1 MSDISVQPQY
11 SWLCPGCGRKVPNRY
26 DTCRCGEGRDAAAGA
41 MSATGAMG
49 AAPDAMGATSA
60 IGAEGA
66 IGADEPQR
74 RSPVLAWMVVGFVTL
89 AAAGTLIAIQVMPVR
104 PQPQTSAVAPVAAPS
119 ISLVPAP
126 IESSPATSAD
136 AGAFAPFAPIAPI
149 APDAAIAPDAPVAPP
164 TAPVAPIAPALED
177 VVSRAIPAIVSIE
190 AGQGRGSGFF
200 AAPRTVITNRH
211 VIQNNVSVMVRLSSG
226 QSLPGRVE
234 ASTTEYDLAIVRV
247 DSALPS
253 QPLLPL
259 GTVND
264 VRPGQE
270 VIAIGLALGVFQ
282 NSVTRGIISA
292 IRRADRTVML
302 QTDAAINPGNS
313 GGPLLNRQGEVI
325 GINTMKVGGAA
336 ESLGF
341 AVAVDHAR
349 ALLGGGRANAPI
361 AASAQHSQQL
371 APAFGARS
379 STDIAREE
387 GTKRYNQIVEAVAR
401 QGVQLD
407 AYWNRIKTNCAVRV
421 APGYDREW
429 FGLWDGR
436 ATLTAPDA
444 ACGSA
449 VRELE
454 EMAAQVR
461 EVMTS
466 SQEEARRASV
476 LPGQLREIRRRYKMD
491 WPGFDR

>member
-1 MSDISVQPQY
+1 
-11 SWLCPGCGRKVPNRY
+11 
-26 DTCRCGEGRDAAAGA
+26 
-41 MSATGAMG
+41 MG
-49 AAPDAMGATSA
+49 ASDAPIEES
-60 IGAEGA
+60 
-66 IGADEPQR
+66 PR
-74 RSPVLAWMVVGFVTL
+74 PRSSSTLAWVVLGFVTL
-89 AAAGTLIAIQVMPVR
+89 AAAGTLIAIQVIPVR
-104 PQPQTSAVAPVAAPS
+104 PQPQAAAMVHDVAPSSPLLPETPVDVAPTAPIEFAPVAPVAPA
-119 ISLVPAP
+119 AP
-126 IESSPATSAD
+126 I
-136 AGAFAPFAPIAPI
+136 
-149 APDAAIAPDAPVAPP
+149 
-164 TAPVAPIAPALED
+164 APVAPIAPNGPVAPNASAVTSAPALED
-177 VVSRAIPAIVSIE
+177 VVDRAIPAIVSIE

-211 VIQNNVSVMVRLSSG
+211 VIQNNTSVTVRLSNG
-226 QSLPGRVE
+226 QTLPGRVE
-234 ASTTEYDLAIVRV
+234 ASSTEYDLALVRV
-247 DSALPS
+247 DSASHPI
-253 QPLLPL
+253 LPL

-270 VIAIGLALGVFQ
+270 VVAIGLALGVFQ

-325 GINTMKVGGAA
+325 GINTLKVGGTA

-341 AVAVDHAR
+341 AVAADHAR
-349 ALLGGGRANAPI
+349 ALLSGGKSTEPFAV
-361 AASAQHSQQL
+361 SAQPSQQL

-387 GTKRYNQIVEAVAR
+387 GTRRYSQIVEAVAR
-401 QGVQLD
+401 QSVQLD
-407 AYWNRIKTNCAVRV
+407 TYWNRIKANCPVRV

-436 ATLTAPDA
+436 AALN
-444 ACGSA
+444 SA
-449 VRELE
+449 DSSCSSAIQELQE
-454 EMAAQVR
+454 IAAQVR
-461 EVMTS
+461 EAMTS

-476 LPGQLREIRRRYKMD
+476 LPGQLRDIRRRYRMD

>member
-1 MSDISVQPQY
+1 
-11 SWLCPGCGRKVPNRY
+11 
-26 DTCRCGEGRDAAAGA
+26 
-41 MSATGAMG
+41 
-49 AAPDAMGATSA
+49 
-60 IGAEGA
+60 
-66 IGADEPQR
+66 
-74 RSPVLAWMVVGFVTL
+74 
-89 AAAGTLIAIQVMPVR
+89 
-104 PQPQTSAVAPVAAPS
+104 
-119 ISLVPAP
+119 
-126 IESSPATSAD
+126 
-136 AGAFAPFAPIAPI
+136 
-149 APDAAIAPDAPVAPP
+149 
-164 TAPVAPIAPALED
+164 

-190 AGQGRGSGFF
+190 TAQGRGSGFF

-211 VIQNNVSVMVRLSSG
+211 VIQNNVSVTVRLSSG
-226 QSLPGRVE
+226 QTLPGRVD
-234 ASTTEYDLAIVRV
+234 ASSSEYDLAVVRV

-259 GTVND
+259 GSVTD
-264 VRPGQE
+264 ARPGQE

-313 GGPLLNRQGEVI
+313 GGPLLNRQGQVI

-341 AVAVDHAR
+341 AVAADHAR
-349 ALLGGGRANAPI
+349 ALLAGKTWEPLAAP
-361 AASAQHSQQL
+361 AQAQQSQQL

-379 STDIAREE
+379 SSDIAREE
-387 GTKRYNQIVEAVAR
+387 GTKRYSQIVEAVAR

-407 AYWNRIKTNCAVRV
+407 TYWSRIKANCTVRV

-436 ATLTAPDA
+436 TMLNTPDPS
-444 ACGSA
+444 CVSA

-454 EMAAQVR
+454 DMAAQLR
-461 EVMTS
+461 TAMATA
-466 SQEEARRASV
+466 QEEARRSSA
-476 LPGQLREIRRRYKMD
+476 LPGELREIRRRARMD

>member
-1 MSDISVQPQY
+1 MLPWIVIG
-11 SWLCPGCGRKVPNRY
+11 LV
-26 DTCRCGEGRDAAAGA
+26 TVIAAG
-41 MSATGAMG
+41 S
-49 AAPDAMGATSA
+49 
-60 IGAEGA
+60 
-66 IGADEPQR
+66 
-74 RSPVLAWMVVGFVTL
+74 
-89 AAAGTLIAIQVMPVR
+89 LIALQVIPVR
-104 PQPQTSAVAPVAAPS
+104 PKPQTAAIAPDVQPVAPDTSAAPAADS
-119 ISLVPAP
+119 DLTHETPVAP
-126 IESSPATSAD
+126 TAPYAPYAPVDTATIAS
-136 AGAFAPFAPIAPI
+136 IAPI
-149 APDAAIAPDAPVAPP
+149 APNSA
-164 TAPVAPIAPALED
+164 ALED

-190 AGQGRGSGFF
+190 TAQGRGSGFF

-211 VIQNNVSVMVRLSSG
+211 VIQNNVSVTVRLSNG
-226 QSLPGRVE
+226 QTLPGRVDA
-234 ASTTEYDLAIVRV
+234 ASTEYDLAVVRV

-259 GTVND
+259 GSITEA
-264 VRPGQE
+264 RPGQE

-313 GGPLLNRQGEVI
+313 GGPLLNRQGQVI

-341 AVAVDHAR
+341 AVAADHAR
-349 ALLGGGRANAPI
+349 ALLAGKTSEPLAAP
-361 AASAQHSQQL
+361 AQAQQSQQL

-387 GTKRYNQIVEAVAR
+387 GTKRYSQIVEAVAR

-407 AYWNRIKTNCAVRV
+407 TYWGRIKANCTVRV

-436 ATLTAPDA
+436 TTLNTPDA
-444 ACGSA
+444 SCGSA

-454 EMAAQVR
+454 DMAAQLR
-461 EVMTS
+461 TAMATA
-466 SQEEARRASV
+466 QEEARRSSV
-476 LPGQLREIRRRYKMD
+476 LPGELREIRRRARMD